1 MKLFKSI
8 LYAAAMALFMAF
20 QTASADTNLAT
31 FGVDKT
37 VYSKM
42 SEDQKNKLI
51 QKIQELNEF
60 IELHVRT
67 KIPAHLLE
75 QTTDLKI
82 NISFTDKPGRDGLF
96 VPQESGEHKISI
108 QLVQVY
114 SNGIKALLA
123 HEIFHAIHYK
133 INPDEA
139 AWVREGLAQVFEFIT
154 TKELNGRNMAAA
166 VQNPLTPLLGTYDVE
181 NNDPAQYGH
190 NQLYFYYLYTHCG
203 KDNLFWKIAA
213 GQVNSGTKGSFLI
226 DAILAELNLA
236 KPECKDFTESAILFE
251 VAKVHNQ
258 FQYTEKEARERFF
271 LYPSVIAPQFT
282 KTTSSA
288 DLKSMIQDLP
298 VLSSFR
304 MPLKKYIEQKGDCK
318 NCAIYFAEV
327 DFPFGISESR
337 PSNPAFYDIILVKLR
352 KN

>member
-8 LYAAAMALFMAF
+8 LYAVAMALFMSF
-20 QTASADTNLAT
+20 QTASATGNLAT
-31 FGVDKT
+31 FGIDKT

-60 IELHVRT
+60 IELQVKT
-67 KIPAHLLE
+67 KIPADLID
-75 QTTDLKI
+75 QTIDLKI

-96 VPQESGEHKISI
+96 VPQDSGEHKISI

-123 HEIFHAIHYK
+123 HEIFHAIHYQ

-139 AWVREGLAQVFEFIT
+139 AWVREGMAQVFEFIT
-154 TKELNGRNMAAA
+154 TNELNGRNTAAA
-166 VQNPLTPLLGTYDVE
+166 IQNPMTPLLRTYDVE

-203 KDNLFWKIAA
+203 KDNLFWKLAA
-213 GQVNSGTKGSFLI
+213 GQSHTGVKGSFLI
-226 DAILAELNLA
+226 DAILTEMNLA
-236 KPECKDFTESAILFE
+236 KPECKDFTESAITFE
-251 VAKVHNQ
+251 VAKAHNQ
-258 FQYTEKEARERFF
+258 FQFANKESREQFF
-271 LYPSVIAPQFT
+271 LYPSVITPKFT
-282 KTTSSA
+282 ETISPS
-288 DLKSMIQDLP
+288 DLKSTIQDLP

-304 MPLKKYIEQKGDCK
+304 MPLKKYILQKGECK
-318 NCAIYFAEV
+318 NCAIYFAET
-327 DFPFGISESR
+327 DFPFGVSEST
-337 PSNPAFYDIILVKLR
+337 PSNPALYDIILVKLR
-352 KN
+352 RN